1 MTDDTI
7 PTVLVRSELGVW
19 APAWDALVERLPLPS
34 PFLRSWWLET
44 TSGPRPRFLL
54 VVEGETLAGGLALQE
69 ERWLGVPR
77 LRMMGS
83 GRLCPDHL
91 DLVAAPDREQAV
103 VKALAAWLGRPG
115 SRILDLEGVAATAR
129 VEATLPGKVRRQV
142 IDAAPWAPLP
152 SDPEQWFAT
161 RSRNFRAN
169 LRKASR
175 RLDEDGVTHRI
186 APPAP
191 VDASLDSLRRLHA
204 AHWGD
209 QSGFLTSFAQFAA
222 AARTG
227 ADRGELLIHELV
239 NGDEVIAAVAAMETA
254 DRLSLYQS
262 GRSADRRWRNAT
274 TILLARAVQDACRRG
289 LAEVDLLRGGEAYK
303 HNFAS
308 STREIAQL
316 RAATGGRGRLAL
328 WALVLGERARRQ
340 AGALL
345 RRLGL
350 RRPAGHDGHPA

>member
-1 MTDDTI
+1 MNDDTI
-7 PTVLVRSELGVW
+7 PKVLVQPRLGAW
-19 APAWDALVERLPLPS
+19 APTWDALVERLPLPS

-44 TSGPRPRFLL
+44 TSGPRPCFLL
-54 VVEGETLAGGLALQE
+54 VVEAGTLAGGLALQE
-69 ERWLGVPR
+69 ERWLGVPY

-83 GRLCPDHL
+83 GWLCPDHL
-91 DLVAAPDREQAV
+91 DLVAAPDREEAV
-103 VKALAAWLGRPG
+103 AGALTAWLSRPG
-115 SRILDLEGVAATAR
+115 SRILELEGVAATAR
-129 VEATLPGKVRRQV
+129 VEATLPGKIRRKV

-152 SDPEQWFAT
+152 SDPDEWFAT

-175 RLDEDGVTHRI
+175 RLEEDGVVHRV

-191 VDASLDSLRRLHA
+191 VEASLESLRRLHA

-209 QSGFLTSFAQFAA
+209 QSRFLTSFAQFAA
-222 AARTG
+222 AARAG
-227 ADRGELLIHELV
+227 ADRGELVIHELV
-239 NGDEVIAAVAAMETA
+239 NGDEVIAAIAALETA
-254 DRLSLYQS
+254 GRLSLYQS

-289 LAEVDLLRGGEAYK
+289 LTEVDLLRGGETYK

-308 STREIAQL
+308 ATREIAQL
-316 RAATGGRGRLAL
+316 RAATGARARLGL
-328 WALVLGERARRQ
+328 NVLVLRDQARRLG
-340 AGALL
+340 GALL

-350 RRPAGHDGHPA
+350 RRPTAQEHPS